1 MLKFDIVNFVCVV
14 VNLLVLYV
22 LMKKFV
28 FGRVTRIIDARQAL
42 LEEKNASVAKAQE
55 EADRLKKEYEK
66 SLENANETSVQIVK
80 EAKSRARAEYNKIM
94 ARAAADAEAMKAG
107 AEKAIATEREKQ
119 MDELHVQIMDLA
131 VEAAGRIMAEKSS
144 PETDKA
150 LYDAFIK
157 EAGDVDNAKNEYF
170 RPQTLQ
176 SARNGGYGAGNAS
189 GICG

>member
-28 FGRVTRIIDARQAL
+28 FGRVTKIIDARQAL
-42 LEEKNASVAKAQE
+42 LEEKKASVAKAQE
-55 EADRLKKEYEK
+55 EADRLKKEYQK

-94 ARAAADAEAMKAG
+94 ARAAAYAEAMKAG

-157 EAGDVDNAKNEYF
+157 EAGDVDNAKNE
-170 RPQTLQ
+170 
-176 SARNGGYGAGNAS
+176 
-189 GICG
+189 

>member
-28 FGRVTRIIDARQAL
+28 FGRVTKIIDARQAL
-42 LEEKNASVAKAQE
+42 LEEKKASVAKAQE
-55 EADRLKKEYEK
+55 EADRLKKEYQK

-80 EAKSRARAEYNKIM
+80 EEKSRARAEYNKIM

-157 EAGDVDNAKNEYF
+157 EAGDVDNAKNE
-170 RPQTLQ
+170 
-176 SARNGGYGAGNAS
+176 
-189 GICG
+189 

>member
-28 FGRVTRIIDARQAL
+28 FGRVTKIIDARQAL
-42 LEEKNASVAKAQE
+42 LEEKKASVAKAQE
-55 EADRLKKEYEK
+55 EADRLRKEYEK

-107 AEKAIATEREKQ
+107 AAKAIATEREKQ
-119 MDELHVQIMDLA
+119 MDDLHVQIMDLA

-144 PETDKA
+144 SETDKA

-157 EAGDVDNAKNEYF
+157 EAGDVDNAKNE
-170 RPQTLQ
+170 
-176 SARNGGYGAGNAS
+176 
-189 GICG
+189 

>member
-28 FGRVTRIIDARQAL
+28 FGRVTKIIDARQAL
-42 LEEKNASVAKAQE
+42 LEQKNASVAKAQE

-157 EAGDVDNAKNEYF
+157 EAGDVDNAKNE
-170 RPQTLQ
+170 
-176 SARNGGYGAGNAS
+176 
-189 GICG
+189 

>member
-55 EADRLKKEYEK
+55 EADRLKKEYDK

-107 AEKAIATEREKQ
+107 AAKAIATEREKQ

-144 PETDKA
+144 PETEKA

-157 EAGDVDNAKNEYF
+157 EAGDVDNAKNE
-170 RPQTLQ
+170 
-176 SARNGGYGAGNAS
+176 
-189 GICG
+189 

>member
-28 FGRVTRIIDARQAL
+28 FGRVTKIIDARQAL
-42 LEEKNASVAKAQE
+42 LEEKNASVSKAQE
-55 EADRLKKEYEK
+55 EADRLKKEYQK

-80 EAKSRARAEYNKIM
+80 EAKSKARAEYNKIM

-107 AEKAIATEREKQ
+107 AAKAIATEREKQ
-119 MDELHVQIMDLA
+119 MDDLHVQIMDLA

-157 EAGDVDNAKNEYF
+157 EAGDVDNAKNE
-170 RPQTLQ
+170 
-176 SARNGGYGAGNAS
+176 
-189 GICG
+189 

>member
-28 FGRVTRIIDARQAL
+28 FGRVTKIIDARQAL
-42 LEEKNASVAKAQE
+42 LEEKKASVAKAQE
-55 EADRLKKEYEK
+55 EADRLKKEYQK

-150 LYDAFIK
+150 IYDAFIK
-157 EAGDVDNAKNEYF
+157 EAGEVDNAKNE
-170 RPQTLQ
+170 
-176 SARNGGYGAGNAS
+176 
-189 GICG
+189 

>member
-28 FGRVTRIIDARQAL
+28 FGRVTKIIDARQAL
-42 LEEKNASVAKAQE
+42 LEEKNASVSKAQE
-55 EADRLKKEYEK
+55 EADRLRKEYEK

-107 AEKAIATEREKQ
+107 AAKAIATEREKQ
-119 MDELHVQIMDLA
+119 MDDLHVQIMDLA

-157 EAGDVDNAKNEYF
+157 EAGDVDNAKNE
-170 RPQTLQ
+170 
-176 SARNGGYGAGNAS
+176 
-189 GICG
+189 

>member
-28 FGRVTRIIDARQAL
+28 FGRVTKIIDARQAS
-42 LEEKNASVAKAQE
+42 LEEKNASVSKAQE
-55 EADRLKKEYEK
+55 EADRLRKEYEK

-107 AEKAIATEREKQ
+107 AAKAIATEREKQ
-119 MDELHVQIMDLA
+119 MDDLHVQIMDLA

-144 PETDKA
+144 SETDKA

-157 EAGDVDNAKNEYF
+157 EAGDVDNAKNE
-170 RPQTLQ
+170 
-176 SARNGGYGAGNAS
+176 
-189 GICG
+189 

>member
-28 FGRVTRIIDARQAL
+28 FGRVTKIIDARQAL

-119 MDELHVQIMDLA
+119 MYELHVQIMDLA

-157 EAGDVDNAKNEYF
+157 EAGDVDNAKNE
-170 RPQTLQ
+170 
-176 SARNGGYGAGNAS
+176 
-189 GICG
+189 

>member
-28 FGRVTRIIDARQAL
+28 FGRVTKSIDARQAL

-157 EAGDVDNAKNEYF
+157 EAGDVDNAKNE
-170 RPQTLQ
+170 
-176 SARNGGYGAGNAS
+176 
-189 GICG
+189 

>member
-1 MLKFDIVNFVCVV
+1 MLKFDLVNFVCVV

-28 FGRVTRIIDARQAL
+28 FGRVTKIIDARQAL

-157 EAGDVDNAKNEYF
+157 EAGDVDNAKNE
-170 RPQTLQ
+170 
-176 SARNGGYGAGNAS
+176 
-189 GICG
+189 

>member
-28 FGRVTRIIDARQAL
+28 FGRVTKIIDARQAL
-42 LEEKNASVAKAQE
+42 LEEKKASVAKAQE
-55 EADRLKKEYEK
+55 EADRLRKEYEK

-80 EAKSRARAEYNKIM
+80 EAKSRARAEYHKIM

-107 AEKAIATEREKQ
+107 AAKAIATEREKQ
-119 MDELHVQIMDLA
+119 MDDLHVQIMDLA

-144 PETDKA
+144 SDTDKA

-157 EAGDVDNAKNEYF
+157 EAGDVDNAKN
-170 RPQTLQ
+170 
-176 SARNGGYGAGNAS
+176 
-189 GICG
+189 

>member
-28 FGRVTRIIDARQAL
+28 FGRVTKIIDARQAL
-42 LEEKNASVAKAQE
+42 LEEKKASVAKAQE
-55 EADRLKKEYEK
+55 EADRLKKEYQK

-80 EAKSRARAEYNKIM
+80 EAKNRARAEYNKIM

-157 EAGDVDNAKNEYF
+157 EAGDVDNAKNE
-170 RPQTLQ
+170 
-176 SARNGGYGAGNAS
+176 
-189 GICG
+189 

>member
-28 FGRVTRIIDARQAL
+28 FGRVTKIIDARQAL
-42 LEEKNASVAKAQE
+42 LEEKKASVAKAQE
-55 EADRLKKEYEK
+55 EADRLKKEYQK
-66 SLENANETSVQIVK
+66 SLENANETSVQTVK

-157 EAGDVDNAKNEYF
+157 EAGDVDNAKNE
-170 RPQTLQ
+170 
-176 SARNGGYGAGNAS
+176 
-189 GICG
+189 

>member
-28 FGRVTRIIDARQAL
+28 FGRVTKIIDARQAL
-42 LEEKNASVAKAQE
+42 LEEKKASVAKAQE

-107 AEKAIATEREKQ
+107 AAKAIATEREKQ

-144 PETDKA
+144 SETDKA

-157 EAGDVDNAKNEYF
+157 EAGDVDNAKNE
-170 RPQTLQ
+170 
-176 SARNGGYGAGNAS
+176 
-189 GICG
+189 

>member
-28 FGRVTRIIDARQAL
+28 FGRVTKIIDARQAL
-42 LEEKNASVAKAQE
+42 LEEKKASVAKAQE
-55 EADRLKKEYEK
+55 EADRLKKEYQK

-80 EAKSRARAEYNKIM
+80 EAKSRARAEYKQIM

-157 EAGDVDNAKNEYF
+157 EAGDVDNAKNE
-170 RPQTLQ
+170 
-176 SARNGGYGAGNAS
+176 
-189 GICG
+189 

>member
-28 FGRVTRIIDARQAL
+28 FGRVTKIIDARQAL
-42 LEEKNASVAKAQE
+42 LEEKKASVAKAQE
-55 EADRLKKEYEK
+55 EADRLKKEYQK

-131 VEAAGRIMAEKSS
+131 VEAAGRIMGEKSS

-157 EAGDVDNAKNEYF
+157 EAGDVDNAKNE
-170 RPQTLQ
+170 
-176 SARNGGYGAGNAS
+176 
-189 GICG
+189 

>member
-28 FGRVTRIIDARQAL
+28 FGRVTKIIDARQAL
-42 LEEKNASVAKAQE
+42 LEEKKASVAKAQE
-55 EADRLKKEYEK
+55 EADRLKKEYQK

-94 ARAAADAEAMKAG
+94 SRAAADAEAMKAG

-157 EAGDVDNAKNEYF
+157 EAGDVDNAKNE
-170 RPQTLQ
+170 
-176 SARNGGYGAGNAS
+176 
-189 GICG
+189 

>member
-28 FGRVTRIIDARQAL
+28 FGRVTKIIDARQAL
-42 LEEKNASVAKAQE
+42 LEEKKASVAKAQE
-55 EADRLKKEYEK
+55 EADRLKKEYQK

-94 ARAAADAEAMKAG
+94 SRAAADAEVMKAG

-157 EAGDVDNAKNEYF
+157 EAGDVDNAKNE
-170 RPQTLQ
+170 
-176 SARNGGYGAGNAS
+176 
-189 GICG
+189 

>member
-1 MLKFDIVNFVCVV
+1 MLKFDLVNFVCVV

-28 FGRVTRIIDARQAL
+28 FGRVTKIIDARQAL

-94 ARAAADAEAMKAG
+94 ARAAADAETMKAG

-119 MDELHVQIMDLA
+119 MDDLHVQIMDLA

-157 EAGDVDNAKNEYF
+157 EAGDVDNAKNE
-170 RPQTLQ
+170 
-176 SARNGGYGAGNAS
+176 
-189 GICG
+189 

>member
-1 MLKFDIVNFVCVV
+1 M
-14 VNLLVLYV
+14 

-28 FGRVTRIIDARQAL
+28 FGRVTKIIDARQAL
-42 LEEKNASVAKAQE
+42 LEEKNASVSKAQE
-55 EADRLKKEYEK
+55 EADRLRKEYEK

-157 EAGDVDNAKNEYF
+157 EAGDVDNAKNE
-170 RPQTLQ
+170 
-176 SARNGGYGAGNAS
+176 
-189 GICG
+189 

>member
-28 FGRVTRIIDARQAL
+28 FGRVTKIIDVRQAL
-42 LEEKNASVAKAQE
+42 LEQKNASVAKAQE

-157 EAGDVDNAKNEYF
+157 EAGDVDNAKNE
-170 RPQTLQ
+170 
-176 SARNGGYGAGNAS
+176 
-189 GICG
+189 

>member
-28 FGRVTRIIDARQAL
+28 FGRVTKIIDSRQAL

-157 EAGDVDNAKNEYF
+157 EAGDVDNAKNE
-170 RPQTLQ
+170 
-176 SARNGGYGAGNAS
+176 
-189 GICG
+189 

>member
-28 FGRVTRIIDARQAL
+28 FGRVTKIIDARQAL

-80 EAKSRARAEYNKIM
+80 EAKSRARAEDNKIM

-157 EAGDVDNAKNEYF
+157 EAGDVDNAKNE
-170 RPQTLQ
+170 
-176 SARNGGYGAGNAS
+176 
-189 GICG
+189 

>member
-28 FGRVTRIIDARQAL
+28 FGRVTKIIDARQAS
-42 LEEKNASVAKAQE
+42 LEEKNASVFKAQE
-55 EADRLKKEYEK
+55 EADRLRKEYEK

-157 EAGDVDNAKNEYF
+157 EAGDVDNAKNE
-170 RPQTLQ
+170 
-176 SARNGGYGAGNAS
+176 
-189 GICG
+189 

>member
-150 LYDAFIK
+150 RYDAFIK
-157 EAGDVDNAKNEYF
+157 EAGDVDNAKNE
-170 RPQTLQ
+170 
-176 SARNGGYGAGNAS
+176 
-189 GICG
+189 

>member
-131 VEAAGRIMAEKSS
+131 VQAAGRIMAEKSS

-157 EAGDVDNAKNEYF
+157 EAGDVDNAKNE
-170 RPQTLQ
+170 
-176 SARNGGYGAGNAS
+176 
-189 GICG
+189 

>member
-28 FGRVTRIIDARQAL
+28 FGRVTKIIDARQAL
-42 LEEKNASVAKAQE
+42 LEEKKASVAKAQE
-55 EADRLKKEYEK
+55 EADRLKKEYQK

-107 AEKAIATEREKQ
+107 AAKAIATEREKQ
-119 MDELHVQIMDLA
+119 MDDLHVQIMDLA

-157 EAGDVDNAKNEYF
+157 EAGDVDNAKNE
-170 RPQTLQ
+170 
-176 SARNGGYGAGNAS
+176 
-189 GICG
+189 

>member
-28 FGRVTRIIDARQAL
+28 FGRVTKIIDARQAL
-42 LEEKNASVAKAQE
+42 LEEKKASVAKAQE
-55 EADRLKKEYEK
+55 EADRLRKEYEK

-157 EAGDVDNAKNEYF
+157 EAGDVDNAKNE
-170 RPQTLQ
+170 
-176 SARNGGYGAGNAS
+176 
-189 GICG
+189 

>member
-28 FGRVTRIIDARQAL
+28 FGRVTKIIDARQAL

-80 EAKSRARAEYNKIM
+80 EAKSRARAEYNKIR
-94 ARAAADAEAMKAG
+94 ARAAADAEAMRAG

-157 EAGDVDNAKNEYF
+157 EAGDVDNAKNE
-170 RPQTLQ
+170 
-176 SARNGGYGAGNAS
+176 
-189 GICG
+189 

>member
-28 FGRVTRIIDARQAL
+28 FGRVTKIIDARQAS
-42 LEEKNASVAKAQE
+42 LEEKNASVFKAQE
-55 EADRLKKEYEK
+55 EADRLRKEYEK

-107 AEKAIATEREKQ
+107 AAKAIATEREKQ
-119 MDELHVQIMDLA
+119 MDDLHVQIMDLA

-144 PETDKA
+144 SETDKA

-157 EAGDVDNAKNEYF
+157 EAGDVDNAKNE
-170 RPQTLQ
+170 
-176 SARNGGYGAGNAS
+176 
-189 GICG
+189 

>member
-28 FGRVTRIIDARQAL
+28 FGRVTKIIDARQAL
-42 LEEKNASVAKAQE
+42 LEEKNASVFKAQE
-55 EADRLKKEYEK
+55 EADRLSKEYEK

-107 AEKAIATEREKQ
+107 AAKAIATEREKQ
-119 MDELHVQIMDLA
+119 MDDLHVQIMDLA
-131 VEAAGRIMAEKSS
+131 VQAAGRIMAEKSS

-157 EAGDVDNAKNEYF
+157 EAGDVDNAKNE
-170 RPQTLQ
+170 
-176 SARNGGYGAGNAS
+176 
-189 GICG
+189 

>member
-28 FGRVTRIIDARQAL
+28 FGRVTKIIDARQAL
-42 LEEKNASVAKAQE
+42 LEEKNASVSKAQE
-55 EADRLKKEYEK
+55 EADRLKKEYQK

-94 ARAAADAEAMKAG
+94 ARAAADAEAMRAG

-157 EAGDVDNAKNEYF
+157 EAGDVDNAKNE
-170 RPQTLQ
+170 
-176 SARNGGYGAGNAS
+176 
-189 GICG
+189 

>member
-28 FGRVTRIIDARQAL
+28 FGRVTKIIDARQAL
-42 LEEKNASVAKAQE
+42 LEEKKASVAKAQE
-55 EADRLKKEYEK
+55 EADRLKKEYQK

-119 MDELHVQIMDLA
+119 MDELHLQIMDLA

-157 EAGDVDNAKNEYF
+157 EAGDVDNEKNE
-170 RPQTLQ
+170 
-176 SARNGGYGAGNAS
+176 
-189 GICG
+189 